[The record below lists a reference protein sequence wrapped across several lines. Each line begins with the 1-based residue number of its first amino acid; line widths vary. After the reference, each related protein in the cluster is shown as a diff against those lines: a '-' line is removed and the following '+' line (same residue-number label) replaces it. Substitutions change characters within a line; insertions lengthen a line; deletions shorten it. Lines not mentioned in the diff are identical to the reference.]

1 MDGLDLNINN
11 YSILELFALIGTN
24 VNSDVFSLK
33 TQVQNKYKQ
42 LRSIPGLTDQDRV
55 NILVFVQEV
64 YHKLLEY
71 TKIQKENEL
80 LIIEETEK
88 LKTLRVQEITEHK
101 PMETI
106 PTFPQ
111 KYAAG
116 IINPL
121 EKRTITKIVNVDSLF
136 RVNFYVTNS
145 NTFDIMLP
153 APIKNVLSMKVK
165 SLELPKC
172 VYVFNVLNMTN
183 QFQIVVGED
192 CYLIEVRE
200 GNYTGEELVTYL
212 NNDVFPYAYNGDLSG
227 VVVSFDAK
235 YERIVFSGR
244 NNFVFGLDFTIPEYP
259 NRSVTLNMGW
269 ILGFRKPCYTY
280 SEDYNT
286 SPNMTHDIGFNA
298 DACYTGTVFR
308 YLFLSV
314 NEFKNNYNDTIIP
327 VFTNNSLL
335 TINNVLSI
343 LRYDPLRGMIVS
355 GHSTDLREYFGPISV
370 EKLKI
375 TLYDEFG
382 RLAPINNV
390 DYSFQLELECLYNL

>member
-11 YSILELFALIGTN
+11 YSTLELFALMGAS
-24 VNSDVFSLK
+24 VNADVFSLK

-42 LRSIPGLTDQDRV
+42 LRAVPGMSDDDREKLL
-55 NILVFVQEV
+55 IFVQEV
-64 YHKLLEY
+64 YQKLLEY
-71 TKIQKENEL
+71 IKIQKENEL
-80 LIIEETEK
+80 LVLEEA
-88 LKTLRVQEITEHK
+88 KTLRVAEHK
-101 PMETI
+101 PIETI
-106 PTFPQ
+106 AQ

-116 IINPL
+116 VINPL
-121 EKRTITKIVNVDSLF
+121 EKRTITKIVNIDSLF

-153 APIKNVLSMKVK
+153 SPIKNVLSMKVRA
-165 SLELPKC
+165 LELPKC
-172 VYVFNVLNMTN
+172 VYVFNVLNKTN
-183 QFQIVVGED
+183 QFQIVVGEN

-200 GNYTGEELVTYL
+200 GNYTGHELVEYL
-212 NNDVFPYAYNGDLSG
+212 NEVVLPYAYGGDLSG
-227 VVVSFDAK
+227 VVVDYDDK
-235 YERIVFSGR
+235 YERIVFSG
-244 NNFVFGLDFTIPEYP
+244 NNGFEFGLDFTIPEYP

-269 ILGFRKPCYTY
+269 IMGFRKPCYTY
-280 SEDYNT
+280 DDDYVLEADM
-286 SPNMTHDIGFNA
+286 SHDIGFNA

-314 NEFKNNYNDTIIP
+314 NEFKNSYNDTIIP
-327 VFTNNSLL
+327 VFTNNSTL
-335 TINNVLSI
+335 TINNVLAI
-343 LRYDPLRGMIVS
+343 LRYDPERGMIVS
-355 GHSTDLREYFGPISV
+355 GNSADLREYFGPISI